1 MKHRVV
7 TIGDLS
13 WLMSQIL
20 GVAAY
25 EKSILPDNSTP
36 WHWSMNH
43 MLCTQSWKFTY
54 DLKSQKSFKTKNVM
68 WHSEDAIRVNGSTDA
83 ILVSERIGSM
93 RSR

>member
-36 WHWSMNH
+36 
-43 MLCTQSWKFTY
+43 
-54 DLKSQKSFKTKNVM
+54 
-68 WHSEDAIRVNGSTDA
+68 
-83 ILVSERIGSM
+83 
-93 RSR
+93 